1 MAKDR
6 GEPARKSV
14 EPGKGSEIA
23 KRIEAAPASERAKS
37 FGPDVP
43 IVAGP
48 LARGMQI
55 DCYLLQDRLG
65 AGFSA
70 EVWSASVQ
78 QVPPGTELVRDQ
90 EVALKF
96 YHAYAMALPDQ
107 VFRIEREYR
116 IAQSIRHPHLIR
128 IFEFVLASPRPHHNF
143 LVMDIARG
151 VSLRKLAESRAL
163 TTRQIMTVLRQVLSA
178 LDALH
183 GAGALH
189 RDIKPGNIT
198 VEVDGATVHSTLL
211 DLGIVNIT
219 YEKGLTGVSHF
230 LGSKHWAPIEQLLGE
245 SLDEQSDLY
254 GVGAVAFHALTGQVP
269 YAESA
274 TEAAVAVRMG
284 SEPLVLPPVADLPPD
299 VARMIDA
306 CLSYRRENRPRSA
319 RECHAILERHA

>member
-1 MAKDR
+1 MPKEREDPTRKGTETVAVPDR
-6 GEPARKSV
+6 RTQL
-14 EPGKGSEIA
+14 
-23 KRIEAAPASERAKS
+23 
-37 FGPDVP
+37 GPDVP
-43 IVAGP
+43 IGAGP
-48 LARGMQI
+48 LARGLLV
-55 DCYLLQDRLG
+55 DCYKLNERLG

-70 EVWSASVQ
+70 EVWSATVDR
-78 QVPPGTELVRDQ
+78 VPPGTELSHNQ

-128 IFEFVLASPRPHHNF
+128 IYEFVLASPRPHHNF

-151 VSLRKLAESRAL
+151 MSLRKLAESRSL
-163 TTRQIMTVLRQVLSA
+163 TTRQVMTVLHQILSA

-183 GAGALH
+183 AAGALH

-198 VEVDGATVHSTLL
+198 VEAEDDSVHSTLL

-245 SLDEQSDLY
+245 NLDEQSDLY
-254 GVGAVAFHALTGQVP
+254 GVGAVAFHALTGQIP
-269 YAESA
+269 YGESA

-284 SEPLVLPPVADLPPD
+284 NESLVLPPLPDLPKE
-299 VARMIDA
+299 VAQMVAA
-306 CLSYRRENRPRSA
+306 CLSYRREERPRSA
-319 RECHAILERHA
+319 RECLDILERHL